1 MGGRRKMNLGEFWE
15 TYLGFLKM
23 LFHNF
28 SHNIAQF
35 ISI

>member
-1 MGGRRKMNLGEFWE
+1 MVARKWILA

-28 SHNIAQF
+28 SHNIAQ
-35 ISI
+35 IVSI